1 MVWRTIVGGVDESPE
16 GAAAARAARAL
27 AAAADAT
34 WRLVHVARDPTTVAP
49 AMPAL
54 GDRDRV
60 EREIRRSALE
70 ALRPHLSTAISPDAI
85 DRVEV
90 RIGNP
95 AWVLAQVV
103 RDVGADLLVLGGKH
117 HSAPVRW
124 FGGSTVQHA
133 VRTIDVPILVS
144 VNPPDSYERVLVA
157 VDLSDAAPP
166 ATTTAAQMAQLFQAE
181 LRALHVIEP
190 LPTIPDAGIDLDEN
204 EHQRLAGT
212 AFDELMAKI
221 SIDPRPQ
228 RVTRHG
234 LPARAIIEEAEA
246 WAADLIVVGSHGKG
260 WVDRVLLGST
270 AERLLNRLPCSVL
283 VVPVRG
289 ANEM

>member
-1 MVWRTIVGGVDESPE
+1 MVWRTIVAGVDESPE
-16 GAAAARAARAL
+16 GAAAAGAARAL
-27 AAAADAT
+27 GIAADAA
-34 WRLVHVARDPTTVAP
+34 WRLVHVARDPATVAP
-49 AMPAL
+49 AMPSL
-54 GDRDRV
+54 GDRDRI
-60 EREIRRSALE
+60 EREIRRSAVE
-70 ALRPHLSTAISPDAI
+70 ALRPHLSTAIPGEAI

-95 AWVLAQVV
+95 AWVLAQIV
-103 RDVGADLLVLGGKH
+103 RDGGADLLVLGGKH

-133 VRTIDVPILVS
+133 VRTIDVPILVT
-144 VNPPDSYERVLVA
+144 VQPADRYERVLVA
-157 VDLSDAAPP
+157 VDLSDAAAP
-166 ATTTAAQMAQLFQAE
+166 ALAAATQMAQLFQAE

-190 LPTIPDAGIDLDEN
+190 LPTIPDAGIDLDEH

-221 SIDPRPQ
+221 STDPRPQ

-234 LPARAIIEEAEA
+234 LPARAIAEEAEA
-246 WAADLIVVGSHGKG
+246 WAADLVVVGSHGKG

-270 AERLLNRLPCSVL
+270 TERLLNRLPCSVL
-283 VVPVRG
+283 VVPVRSG
-289 ANEM
+289 R